1 MEVIP
6 LGVENVGADDILV
19 DETNKKPSKGRGN
32 ATSEGCQTTRAIET
46 LRQRSSQAHFHQDNP
61 KTAQTELKNAKYRVE
76 LKAGPHI
83 PCTNN
88 KNVSTAR
95 AKKPER
101 TVKVHAEFGKYN
113 QAVEDSDEEETEF

>member
-1 MEVIP
+1 M
-6 LGVENVGADDILV
+6 
-19 DETNKKPSKGRGN
+19 
-32 ATSEGCQTTRAIET
+32 
-46 LRQRSSQAHFHQDNP
+46 
-61 KTAQTELKNAKYRVE
+61 E

>member
-61 KTAQTELKNAKYRVE
+61 KTAQTELKNAKYRWN
-76 LKAGPHI
+76 LRRGPI
-83 PCTNN
+83 YLVQTI
-88 KNVSTAR
+88 
-95 AKKPER
+95 R
-101 TVKVHAEFGKYN
+101 T
-113 QAVEDSDEEETEF
+113 